1 MEYLLF
7 RLSALV
13 VAAGASA
20 VTYYNWIQ
28 LNTEGQYSM
37 RTAVLAPLAAV
48 MSIFVFLF
56 PKYFGKPET
65 TGAKVISM
73 LVFGIAVAAGL
84 YNLYLMDPSKF
95 GL

>member
-7 RLSALV
+7 RLLALV
-13 VAAGASA
+13 AAAGASA

-28 LNTEGQYSM
+28 LNAEGQYSM
-37 RTAVLAPLAAV
+37 RTAVLAPLVVV

-56 PKYFGKPET
+56 PKHAGKPET
-65 TGAKVISM
+65 TGAKIIAM
-73 LVFGIAVAAGL
+73 LVFGMAVAAGL